1 MDVECNFLGIFRILL
16 YYVKL
21 THVLIKRQLESQ
33 LGQMGKEVVKVGDY
47 IVSVDRK
54 TTKYRLE
61 AYEIAFFENPC
72 QAVHSNVFPYFPD
85 LPVSSC
91 L

>member
-1 MDVECNFLGIFRILL
+1 MFYKKAAWKSGKTWE
-16 YYVKL
+16 
-21 THVLIKRQLESQ
+21 
-33 LGQMGKEVVKVGDY
+33 KEVVKVGAY

-54 TTKYRLE
+54 TTKYRLA
-61 AYEIAFFENPC
+61 AYEIAFFENAC

-85 LPVSSC
+85 LAVSSC